1 MAYMKTINPE
11 LVKRLKSFAWRSAGM
26 LVVAG
31 LNFVIEN
38 AGLIGLSPLIVVA
51 LGLVVG
57 EVTKFLNK

>member
-1 MAYMKTINPE
+1 MKKLNPE
-11 LVKRLKSFAWRSAGM
+11 LVNRLKSFAWRLGGM

-38 AGLIGLSPLIVVA
+38 AGLIGLSPIVVVL
-51 LGLVVG
+51 LGLAVG